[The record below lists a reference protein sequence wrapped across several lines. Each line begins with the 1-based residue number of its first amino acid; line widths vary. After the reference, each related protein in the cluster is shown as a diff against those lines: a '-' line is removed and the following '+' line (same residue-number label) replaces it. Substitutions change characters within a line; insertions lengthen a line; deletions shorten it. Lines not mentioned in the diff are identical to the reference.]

1 LSISDPVLSCAD
13 VVRGADYDR
22 YLSVLFARQ
31 EARAA
36 LFALYAFNYEVAK
49 TAEAVSEPTLGLIR
63 LQWWREA
70 IAGIY
75 DQTPRRHE
83 VVLALSTAIHAFNL
97 PRNLFDALIDAREQD
112 LNPTP
117 FSNPI
122 ALENYADAT
131 SGHLMRLAARILG
144 AGNDFDGTARS
155 IGAAYALNGLLRAF
169 PHHAARRRI
178 MLPLDELRAAGV
190 SVEEVFSGRAK
201 NVRVLMDGVM
211 ARIDAYLSA
220 FSKSKISRRV
230 LPAFLP
236 ATLIQPYLRVMGRRD
251 FDPYRDPVE
260 LSVPR
265 KQFAMLGAML
275 RGKI

>member
-31 EARAA
+31 DKRAA
-36 LFALYAFNYEVAK
+36 LFALYVFNYEVAK

-83 VVLALSTAIHAFNL
+83 VVQALSAAIHAFEL
-97 PRNLFDALIDAREQD
+97 PRILFDALIDAREQD
-112 LNPTP
+112 LTPTP
-117 FSNPI
+117 FTAPNE
-122 ALENYADAT
+122 LENYADAT
-131 SGHLMRLAARILG
+131 CGHLMRLAARVLG
-144 AGNDFDGTARS
+144 AGNDFDGTARPLG
-155 IGAAYALNGLLRAF
+155 IAYALTGLLRAF

-178 MLPLDELRAAGV
+178 MLPLNEISAAGLN
-190 SVEEVFSGRAK
+190 EEEIFSGRAE
-201 NVRVLMDGVM
+201 NIRVLMDKMM
-211 ARIDAYLSA
+211 AVAEGHLRAASKEEIPRRFLS
-220 FSKSKISRRV
+220 
-230 LPAFLP
+230 AFLP
-236 ATLIQPYLRVMGRRD
+236 AALIRPYAKVMSRRG
-251 FDPYRDPVE
+251 FSPYRDWVE

-265 KQFAMLGAML
+265 KQLAMLGAIV
-275 RGKI
+275 RGKV